1 MNYPYAVGSI
11 KVIEA
16 NILDKNKLSKL
27 INIDK
32 DDFIKALND
41 IGYGNNEAKTLEE
54 VFAYQNNK
62 VKSLLEEITPDK
74 FHTDLFFFE
83 YDCLTI
89 KALFKKKIFG
99 VNIDLSAKTTLINYV
114 DLERMIIEE
123 DYTSVNKN
131 VAKFIKSINEELTN
145 ASSSRVVSAKIDN
158 LFYSYVLKSNSNATL
173 KQYFKL
179 RIDLANLSTLI
190 RSANLNW
197 DLSRFSE
204 MFIEG
209 GLISK
214 DVFVNNYN
222 LQNKE
227 YGFRSF
233 YNEKLSKI
241 IKSYEDLKNINVFER
256 QLDNFLLEFMSEFRN
271 DSFDIGPII
280 YFFLKK
286 DAEAKNIRYIYSF
299 SDIQVSDLLDY

>member
-54 VFAYQNNK
+54 VFAYQTNK

-190 RSANLNW
+190 RSTNLNW